1 MGRADGALRQK
12 EGSGQMMKV
21 LLNFGVGAHRHGASG
36 RRAETKEGSG
46 QMMKVPPDGLGRFC
60 GRGTRP

>member
-1 MGRADGALRQK
+1 
-12 EGSGQMMKV
+12 MMKV
-21 LLNFGVGAHRHGASG
+21 LLNFGVGAHGHGASG

>member
-1 MGRADGALRQK
+1 
-12 EGSGQMMKV
+12 MMKV

-36 RRAETKEGSG
+36 RRAETEEGSG